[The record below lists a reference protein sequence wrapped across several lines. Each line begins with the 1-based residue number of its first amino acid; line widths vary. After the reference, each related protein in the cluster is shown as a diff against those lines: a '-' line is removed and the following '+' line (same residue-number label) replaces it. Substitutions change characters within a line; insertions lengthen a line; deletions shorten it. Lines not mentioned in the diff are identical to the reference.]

1 MHAAAKKIVDDHE
14 GKFPTDYQEV
24 LALPGIGR
32 YTAGAILSIAD
43 QQRLPILEGNTQRV
57 FSRLIASQAPVAER
71 QAQRLLWRFA
81 EAMLPRSE
89 PGIFNQAAMELGAAH
104 LPSEITEV

>member
-24 LALPGIGR
+24 FSSSRNRKVHSGCNTLNR
-32 YTAGAILSIAD
+32 RSTK
-43 QQRLPILEGNTQRV
+43 LPILEGNTQRV

-81 EAMLPRSE
+81 EAMLPQTE
-89 PGIFNQAAMELGAAH
+89 PGIFNQAAMELGHH